1 MKKITT
7 LVLCLMTLISAA
19 SCTVLRD
26 SEITED
32 SEFSSTSSEIG
43 VYVLSASEKVF
54 RDEEYIGSGKK
65 YVSINAVKNEVESGS
80 FVIRCDSSDM
90 ENVSAH
96 VTDLTDGRG
105 NTVSASVFREYYVLI
120 DHLDDVEPYYAPDA
134 LVPLFDGEDGNNS
147 VTVERGRNQAFY
159 ISAKT
164 TADTPAGTYRGE
176 ATVDTS
182 LGTVTVP
189 VVLTVNDITLPVAAN
204 MKTNLQ
210 TWGNGGG
217 SGAVNVYAPY
227 GVDGAEMLHE
237 FVLERRLNVP
247 RLPHMS
253 GTSIDAFEQTVLRY
267 GLDERVQVILFPCF
281 SENIASGIIGDA
293 ALAKQKEWYAR
304 MDALGKANGCPDLV
318 SKLYIVP
325 VHFDEI
331 DSVHSPDRFAAAV
344 KYCET
349 ISAAIPESKVAIPL
363 SSDESALYGKLSVW
377 IVNQRF
383 TEENIEKIRN
393 AGAKEVWTY
402 GTEGFLI
409 GLHENV
415 SGKTLFWAEHR
426 YGLEGY
432 LAWAIDNYQIHDVVE
447 NKVVE
452 EIRDFWNNP
461 YNFTDE
467 ADYMKYG
474 GDGVLVY
481 CGTEDDGIVG
491 RNMICS
497 SLRYE
502 QLADGIED
510 YDLLCIRREQIEKRL
525 SALGVTDLDA
535 SDFMAQYYD
544 AFSNNLEDAGGT
556 SYPEAEKYDVMRACL
571 INDILADDPV
581 LISVR
586 TDTDPSA
593 AALAQQRTVTVV
605 GAQTVS
611 ADGFSLE
618 NRGDRFV
625 GTAEILLG
633 FENIRI
639 TADGR
644 EFSVPVFSRML
655 TEVCVISDYAHD
667 QTTDLGNSNNMS
679 FSSEGLVL
687 DFSQT
692 EGVNISS
699 SIWTNVVTRWKGY
712 TYLAVKVTN
721 TGDKD
726 IPSVTLTAASNMG
739 GASSDFGS
747 VAVGESKILS
757 MELDP
762 ALTKNIMR
770 RVKLSVPDTG
780 GELTVEY
787 IRVFNIK

>member
-1 MKKITT
+1 MKKIAT
-7 LVLCLMTLISAA
+7 LVLCLITLISAA
-19 SCTVLRD
+19 SCAVLRD
-26 SEITED
+26 FEITED
-32 SEFSSTSSEIG
+32 AEYSSTSSEIG
-43 VYVLSASEKVF
+43 VYILNSSEKVF
-54 RDEEYIGSGKK
+54 RDEEYMGSGKK
-65 YVSINAVKNEVESGS
+65 YVAINAVKNEVESGS

-96 VTDLTDGRG
+96 VTELTDGNG
-105 NTVSASVFREYYVLI
+105 NTVSASVYREYYVLI

-147 VTVERGRNQAFY
+147 VTVEQGRNQAFY

-210 TWGNGGG
+210 TWGIGGG
-217 SGAVNVYAPY
+217 SGAGNVYAPY

-247 RLPHMS
+247 FLPHTS
-253 GTSIDAFEQTVLRY
+253 GMSIDDFEQTVLRY
-267 GLDERVQVILFPCF
+267 GLDERVQVIYSPYFCDDI
-281 SENIASGIIGDA
+281 STGTVGKA
-293 ALAKQKEWYAR
+293 ALKKQTEWFER
-304 MDALGKANGCPDLV
+304 IDALGKANGCPELS
-318 SKLYIVP
+318 SKLYISSGA
-325 VHFDEI
+325 FDEI

-349 ISAAIPESKVAIPL
+349 ISAAIPESKIAITL
-363 SSDESALYGKLSVW
+363 GSDESALYGKLSVW
-377 IVNQRF
+377 ILNMRF
-383 TEENIEKIRN
+383 TEEDIENIRN

-402 GTEGFLI
+402 GTEGLLI
-409 GLHENV
+409 GFHENI
-415 SGKTLFWAEHR
+415 SGKTLFWTEHR

-432 LAWAIDNYQIHDVVE
+432 LAWAIDNYQIYDVVE

-474 GDGVLVY
+474 GDGFLVY

-535 SDFMAQYYD
+535 RDFMAQYYD
-544 AFSNNLEDAGGT
+544 AFSNDLEDAGGT
-556 SYPEAEKYDVMRACL
+556 SYPETDKYDVMRARL

-581 LISVR
+581 LISVK

-618 NRGDRFV
+618 KHGDRFV
-625 GTAEILLG
+625 GTAETLLG

-644 EFSVPVFSRML
+644 EFSVPVFSRRP
-655 TEVCVISDYAHD
+655 TDICVISDYAHD

-679 FSSEGLVL
+679 FSSAGLVL

-692 EGVNISS
+692 DGVNISS

-712 TYLAVKVTN
+712 SYLAVKVTN

-739 GASSDFGS
+739 GQSYEFGS
-747 VAVGESKILS
+747 VAAGESKILS

-762 ALTKNIMR
+762 SLTRNLMR
-770 RVKLSVPDTG
+770 RVKLSVPETG